1 MTILSDPSNVLTVS
15 SNNSGSTN
23 RWMSPELVKPRHFGF
38 EKTCHTKSS
47 DCYAFGMVIYE
58 VISGNPPF
66 YEDGNFSV
74 YRMVLSGEHPS
85 RGTAFPDHLWK
96 MMKLCW
102 AQPDKCPRIEDVL
115 EYLETAPDFPDT
127 GGRPPSTQWIH

>member
-1 MTILSDPSNVLTVS
+1 MLSPIKINILIDNGGHARLADFSLMTILSDPSNVLTVS

-23 RWMSPELVKPRHFGF
+23 RWMSPELVEPRHFGF
-38 EKTCHTKSS
+38 EKTYHTKSS

-85 RGTAFPDHLWK
+85 RGTAFPDHL
-96 MMKLCW
+96 
-102 AQPDKCPRIEDVL
+102 
-115 EYLETAPDFPDT
+115 
-127 GGRPPSTQWIH
+127 